1 MCPGG
6 RLQSENKRPVW
17 SHPKR
22 ENTPENSDEA
32 EKKYGDGYD
41 DCPDYDGS
49 NDGFFLKTRTQLHFA
64 HLGDC
69 PLWPYQLLPG
79 YLFNRCRSLALRQQ
93 SSASVGAKS
102 MAGTGPIEGM
112 GRRGDH
118 LYAWHPPR
126 AWSHLLIANPL
137 VLAACCATV
146 RLMASLRTVYV
157 NDINRLRDVS
167 SKVAI
172 FTYRR

>member
-49 NDGFFLKTRTQLHFA
+49 NDEFFWKTRTQLHFA

-69 PLWPYQLLPG
+69 LLWPYQLLPG

-93 SSASVGAKS
+93 SSAYPS
-102 MAGTGPIEGM
+102 P
-112 GRRGDH
+112 
-118 LYAWHPPR
+118 
-126 AWSHLLIANPL
+126 
-137 VLAACCATV
+137 
-146 RLMASLRTVYV
+146 
-157 NDINRLRDVS
+157 
-167 SKVAI
+167 KVAGLS
-172 FTYRR
+172 RRRPVRRLSALNVANWGQQLARDKTQKSPLRQYARRLVFIVGTAGQ